1 MGCLMTSL
9 IRYAFSSTS
18 VHAFDE
24 RAMPPVDAPFWAR
37 PFEPWPSSDHEIRDT
52 AERRDEHLHASPP
65 ALPPPPPAE
74 RRDEHLHAAPPALP
88 PPPPERR
95 DEHLQAAPPAL
106 PPPQPPSPLLP
117 PQPPQPPSL
126 PSPSNGRIFPQQPL
140 SNGRIFPQQPHRA
153 LDETAS
159 TWPSGGTC
167 AWPASAH
174 MQMLTPARDPPPL

>member
-37 PFEPWPSSDHEIRDT
+37 PFEPWPTSDHEIRDT
-52 AERRDEHLHASPP
+52 AERRDEHLQASPPALPPPPPERRGEHLHASPPALPPPPQERRDEHLHASPP
-65 ALPPPPPAE
+65 ALPPPPP
-74 RRDEHLHAAPPALP
+74 PP
-88 PPPPERR
+88 
-95 DEHLQAAPPAL
+95 
-106 PPPQPPSPLLP
+106 PLLP
-117 PQPPQPPSL
+117 PQQPQPPSL

-174 MQMLTPARDPPPL
+174 MQVLTTARDPPPL

>member
-1 MGCLMTSL
+1 MTSL

-37 PFEPWPSSDHEIRDT
+37 PFEPWPTSDHEIRDT

-74 RRDEHLHAAPPALP
+74 RRDEHL
-88 PPPPERR
+88 
-95 DEHLQAAPPAL
+95 DAAPPAL

-117 PQPPQPPSL
+117 PQQPQPPSL
-126 PSPSNGRIFPQQPL
+126 PSPSNGRIFPQQPLSNGRIFPQQPL

-174 MQMLTPARDPPPL
+174 MQVLTTARDPPPL